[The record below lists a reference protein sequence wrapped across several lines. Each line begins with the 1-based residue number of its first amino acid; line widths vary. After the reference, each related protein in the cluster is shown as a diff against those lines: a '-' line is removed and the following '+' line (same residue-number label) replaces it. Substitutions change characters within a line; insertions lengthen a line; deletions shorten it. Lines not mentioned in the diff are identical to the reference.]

1 MAEVLTSSQTG
12 SLLGG
17 SLESLLLCDDIQPG
31 SSPSYEVCRAIF
43 LYHPIGQKLAEAPIT
58 VAQSMPRE
66 VVVTEGPEEE
76 CKRAFLDQWAAD
88 EVDKTIKATATLARV
103 YGIATLAMVEKD
115 TDPAEPL
122 NPKKLA
128 KAELSFNVLDPLNT
142 AGSLVLN
149 QDPNALDFQK
159 HRGVAVNGK
168 RYHRSRTVTLMNE
181 QPIYIA
187 WSSSAFGFVGRSV
200 YQRALF
206 PLKSFIQ
213 TMRADDMVARK
224 VGLIVAVLKMASNV
238 IDRVMA
244 IGASFKRRLLKI
256 GQTDNVISVAEGEE
270 VHSLDLTNLEGPLR
284 EARVHI
290 LENIAA
296 ADDMPA
302 KMLNNETF
310 AAGFGEGTEDA
321 KRVST
326 YVETKRVWMQPLY
339 TFMDMVVQRRAWN
352 EEFYATIKRKFP
364 EDYGDVTFEQAFYR
378 WQNSFSATWPSLI
391 REPESELVRVEETKF
406 KTAIALAQV
415 VMPECDPDNR
425 ATTVQ
430 WLADTV
436 SACKKL
442 FPVPLNL
449 DYEALAAYVPPQ
461 PAGLD
466 KEPEAAPPF
475 SGRDSAD
482 DGRVEDVSHRIA
494 AVESFVK
501 RLPPRVLRG
510 G

>member
-1 MAEVLTSSQTG
+1 MAELIESNQTG
-12 SLLGG
+12 SSLGS
-17 SLESLLLCDDIQPG
+17 SLESLLVCDDIVPG
-31 SSPSYEVCRAIF
+31 SMPSYEMCRAIF
-43 LYHPIGQKLAEAPIT
+43 LTHPIGAKMAEAPIT
-58 VAQSMPRE
+58 VAQSMPRD
-66 VVVTEGPEEE
+66 VVVSEGPEEE

-88 EVDKTIKATATLARV
+88 EVDKTIKAVATLARV
-103 YGIATLAMVEKD
+103 YGIATLALVEKD
-115 TDPAEPL
+115 VEPSEPL

-128 KAELSFNVLDPLNT
+128 KAELSYNTLDPLNT

-159 HRGVAVNGK
+159 HRDVSVNGR

-244 IGASFKRRLLKI
+244 VGASFKRRLLKT
-256 GQTDNVISVAEGEE
+256 GQTDNVISVAEGET
-270 VHSLDLTNLEGPLR
+270 VSSLDLTNLEGPLR

-326 YVETKRVWMQPLY
+326 YVETKRAWMQPLY
-339 TFMDMVVQRRAWN
+339 TFMDMVTQRRAWN
-352 EEFYATIKRKFP
+352 EEFYATVKRKFP
-364 EDYGDVTFEQAFYR
+364 EDYGDVTYEQAFYR
-378 WQNSFSATWPSLI
+378 WQNSFTATWPSLI

-406 KTAIALAQV
+406 KTAIALSQV

-425 ATTVQ
+425 AEVVK

-442 FPVPLNL
+442 FPVPLVL
-449 DYEALAAYVPPQ
+449 DYEALAAYTPQ
-461 PAGLD
+461 QSEEL

-475 SGRDSAD
+475 SGRDSD
-482 DGRVEDVSHRIA
+482 DGRHEDTRHRITT
-494 AVESFVK
+494 VENFLK

-510 G
+510 

>member
-1 MAEVLTSSQTG
+1 MAEELTITTG
-12 SLLGG
+12 STPGAALDQI
-17 SLESLLLCDDIQPG
+17 LCADDIQPG
-31 SSPSYEVCRAIF
+31 AGPSYELCKLIF
-43 LYHPIGQKLAEAPIT
+43 TFHPLGAKMAEAPIA

-66 VVVTEGPEEE
+66 IVVAEGPEEE
-76 CKRAFLDQWAAD
+76 CKKAFNDQWALDKID
-88 EVDKTIKATATLARV
+88 ETIKYAATLARV
-103 YGIATLAMVEKD
+103 YGIATLALLEKD
-115 TDPAEPL
+115 GQADAPL
-122 NPKKLA
+122 DVKKLA
-128 KAELSFNVLDPLNT
+128 KAVLSFNVLDPLNT

-159 HRGVAVNGK
+159 HKDVSVNGR

-200 YQRALF
+200 YQRALY

-244 IGASFKRRLLKI
+244 VGAAFKRRLLKV
-256 GQTDNVISVAEGEE
+256 GQTDNVVSIAEGES
-270 VHSLDLTNLEGPLR
+270 VTSLDLTNLEGPLR
-284 EARVHI
+284 ESRVHI

-321 KRVST
+321 KRVAS
-326 YVETKRVWMQPLY
+326 YIETKRAWMRPLY
-339 TFMDMVVQRRAWN
+339 DFMDMVVQRRAWN
-352 EEFYATIKRKFP
+352 QEFYATVKRKFP
-364 EDYGDVTFEQAFYR
+364 EEYGDVSYEQAFYR
-378 WQNSFSATWPSLI
+378 WQNSFSAIWPSLI

-425 ATTVQ
+425 ATVVN

-442 FPVPLNL
+442 FPVPLVL
-449 DYEALAAYVPPQ
+449 DYEALAAYTPEQ
-461 PAGLD
+461 NQAL
-466 KEPEAAPPF
+466 KEPDAAPPF

-482 DGRVEDVSHRIA
+482 GKVEDVSHRI
-494 AVESFVK
+494 VEVENYLR
-501 RLPPRVLRG
+501 RLPPRLLR
-510 G
+510 